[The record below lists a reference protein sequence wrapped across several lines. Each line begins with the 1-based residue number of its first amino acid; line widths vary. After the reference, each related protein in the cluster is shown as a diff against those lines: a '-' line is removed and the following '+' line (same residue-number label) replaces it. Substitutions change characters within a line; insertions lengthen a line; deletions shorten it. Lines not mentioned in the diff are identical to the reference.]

1 MEVRQGDIYWIA
13 PEDEAGVP
21 HPHVVVQA
29 QAGSEALT
37 AGDGQGNRTVL
48 VCGVTS
54 NRKRAGLPGNVLL
67 EAGEANLPRPSVVE
81 AGKLS
86 AVDIARLGEYI
97 GSLSPQRMEQ
107 ILAGIRFV
115 ERLRRDGE
123 GDGIR

>member
-13 PEDEAGVP
+13 PDEAPGVA

-29 QAGSEALT
+29 QG
-37 AGDGQGNRTVL
+37 GDGGVL
-48 VCGVTS
+48 VCSLTS
-54 NRKRAGLPGNVLL
+54 NRKRASLPGNVLL

-86 AVDIARLGEYI
+86 TVDKARLGEYI

-115 ERLRRDGE
+115 ERLRRAGE
-123 GDGIR
+123 GE